1 MSDTVS
7 NELVINITHQETRV
21 ALLEGGQLAE
31 LFIERKRERVTA
43 GSICKGKVI
52 RVLPGMQAAFVD
64 IGLEKAAFLYVGDFR
79 EGFEEEEDEGA
90 RGSSGGR
97 DVRERGEED
106 EHVPE
111 IDIEDEEGEEA
122 AASAGPEGVGVGV
135 AAPAAA
141 AVARPAP
148 RERRRS
154 RRSQGPAPKIE
165 EVLKEGQEILVQVAK
180 EPIGT
185 KGARITSHISL
196 PGRHLVFLPTV
207 DHIGISRRIRNE
219 RERRRLRDVVMSI
232 KPPGGGFIIRTVSEG
247 KSEEELKADMTFLL
261 KLWNTIL
268 TKKDGVPAPAVLHYD
283 LDVTF
288 RAIRDLFSAE
298 VDRLVVDSREEYER
312 ILEFVTTYHPEL
324 SYSIDLYEGV
334 EPIFDAYGIEV
345 EIQRALARR
354 VWLRSGG
361 YIVVDTTEALTAI
374 DVNTGRFVGKRNLDE
389 TILRTNLE
397 AVKEIAYQLRLR
409 NIGGLIILDFI
420 DMERHADR
428 EKVYHALEEALRH
441 DKAKT
446 NILKISE
453 LGLVQMTRKRTR
465 ESLPRLLT
473 EPCPHCEGRG
483 VVKSKTTICNEI
495 FREVGRVA
503 PDITG
508 SRIVV
513 RCHPAIGEMLV
524 DEERG
529 GIEWLGKRLGKT
541 IAVVARKHFHPE
553 QYEVDE
559 AE

>member
-1 MSDTVS
+1 MSEAVS
-7 NELVINITHQETRV
+7 NELVINVTNQETRV

-79 EGFEEEEDEGA
+79 EGFEEDEDEGA
-90 RGSSGGR
+90 RGGSGGR
-97 DVRERGEED
+97 GTRERGEED

-111 IDIEDEEGEEA
+111 IDIEDEEAEEA
-122 AASAGPEGVGVGV
+122 AGAEGVGVGV
-135 AAPAAA
+135 PAAA
-141 AVARPAP
+141 AVARPVP
-148 RERRRS
+148 RERRRP
-154 RRSQGPAPKIE
+154 RRPQGPVPKIE
-165 EVLKEGQEILVQVAK
+165 EVLKEGQEILAQVAK

-207 DHIGISRRIRNE
+207 DHIGISRRIKNE
-219 RERRRLRDVVMSI
+219 RERRRLRDIVMSI
-232 KPPGGGFIIRTVSEG
+232 KPPGGGFIVRTVSEG

-268 TKKDGVPAPAVLHYD
+268 KKKDGVPAPAVLHYD
-283 LDVTF
+283 LDVTL

-324 SYSIDLYEGV
+324 RYSIDLYEGP
-334 EPIFDAYGIEV
+334 EPIFGAYGIEI

-397 AVKEIAYQLRLR
+397 AVEEIAYQLRLR

-453 LGLVQMTRKRTR
+453 LGLGQMTRKRTR
-465 ESLPRLLT
+465 ESLLRLLT

-483 VVKSKTTICNEI
+483 VVKSKTTICNEM
-495 FREVGRVA
+495 FREILRVA

-508 SRIVV
+508 PRIVV

-529 GIEWLGKRLGKT
+529 GIEWLERRLHKT
-541 IAVVARKHFHPE
+541 ITVVARKHFYPE

>member
-1 MSDTVS
+1 MS
-7 NELVINITHQETRV
+7 NELVINVTYQETRV
-21 ALLEGGQLAE
+21 ALLESGHLAE

-79 EGFEEEEDEGA
+79 EGGFVDDEDDDDRRVRRGGGRRRDEDEEHEV
-90 RGSSGGR
+90 
-97 DVRERGEED
+97 DVEGE
-106 EHVPE
+106 
-111 IDIEDEEGEEA
+111 EEGEEA
-122 AASAGPEGVGVGV
+122 HVAAGV
-135 AAPAAA
+135 AAAG
-141 AVARPAP
+141 ARGG
-148 RERRRS
+148 RDRGRRT
-154 RRSQGPAPKIE
+154 RRTHGPMPKIE

-219 RERRRLRDVVMSI
+219 KERRRLRDIVMSI
-232 KPPGGGFIIRTVSEG
+232 KPPGGGFIVRTVSEG
-247 KSEEELKADMTFLL
+247 KSEEELTADMTFLL

-268 TKKDGVPAPAVLHYD
+268 KKTERVKAPAVLHYD

-298 VDRLVVDSREEYER
+298 VDRLVVDSKEEYDR

-324 SYSIDLYEGV
+324 RHQIDLYEGV
-334 EPIFDAYGIEV
+334 EPIFDHYGIEV

-354 VWLRSGG
+354 VWLKSGG
-361 YIVVDTTEALTAI
+361 YILVDTTEALTAI

-397 AVKEIAYQLRLR
+397 AVEEIAYQLRLR
-409 NIGGLIILDFI
+409 NIGGIIILDFI
-420 DMERHADR
+420 DMEKHSER
-428 EKVYHALEEALRH
+428 EKVFHALEEALRK

-465 ESLPRLLT
+465 ESLLRLLT
-473 EPCPHCEGRG
+473 ETCPHCEGRG
-483 VVKSKTTICNEI
+483 VVKSKTTICYDI
-495 FREVGRVA
+495 FREILRA
-503 PDITG
+503 SPDIKG
-508 SRIVV
+508 PRIVV
-513 RCHPAIGEMLV
+513 KCHPSIGEMLV

-529 GIEWLGKRLGKT
+529 GIEQLERRLGKQ
-541 IAVVARKHFHPE
+541 IAIVARKHFHPE

>member
-1 MSDTVS
+1 MS
-7 NELVINITHQETRV
+7 NELVINVTHQETRV

-43 GSICKGKVI
+43 GSICKGKVV

-64 IGLEKAAFLYVGDFR
+64 IGLEKAAFLYAGDFR
-79 EGFEEEEDEGA
+79 ETFDEDEEEGPG
-90 RGSSGGR
+90 RGGR
-97 DVRERGEED
+97 LRDED
-106 EHVPE
+106 EHVPTVE
-111 IDIEDEEGEEA
+111 ELEDEEA
-122 AASAGPEGVGVGV
+122 AEDAVGVGV
-135 AAPAAA
+135 AA
-141 AVARPAP
+141 VAPAP
-148 RERRRS
+148 RGAARERRRP
-154 RRSQGPAPKIE
+154 RRHQGATPKIE
-165 EVLKEGQEILVQVAK
+165 ELLKEGQEILVQVAK

-219 RERRRLRDVVMSI
+219 KERRRLREIVTSI
-232 KPPGGGFIIRTVSEG
+232 KPSGGGFIVRTVSEG

-268 TKKDGVPAPAVLHYD
+268 KKKETVPAPAVLHYD
-283 LDVTF
+283 LDVTL

-298 VDRLVVDSREEYER
+298 VDKLVVDSREEYER
-312 ILEFVTTYHPEL
+312 IMEFVSTYHPEL
-324 SYSIDLYEGV
+324 QYSIELYEGK

-354 VWLRSGG
+354 VWLKSGG
-361 YIVVDTTEALTAI
+361 YIVIDTTEALTAI

-420 DMERHADR
+420 DMEKHADR
-428 EKVYHALEEALRH
+428 EKVFHALEEALRH

-465 ESLPRLLT
+465 ESLLRLLT
-473 EPCPHCEGRG
+473 EPCQHCEGRG
-483 VVKSKTTICNEI
+483 VIKSRTTVCNDILREI
-495 FREVGRVA
+495 QRVG
-503 PDITG
+503 PDISG
-508 SRIVV
+508 PRVV
-513 RCHPAIGEMLV
+513 VKCHPAIAEVLV

-529 GIEWLGKRLGKT
+529 GIEWLERRLGKT
-541 IAVVARKHFHPE
+541 IAIQARKHFHPE

>member
-1 MSDTVS
+1 MSEAVS
-7 NELVINITHQETRV
+7 NELVINVTNQETRV

-79 EGFEEEEDEGA
+79 EGFEEDEDEGA
-90 RGSSGGR
+90 RGESGGR
-97 DVRERGEED
+97 GTRERGEED

-111 IDIEDEEGEEA
+111 IDIEDEEAEEA
-122 AASAGPEGVGVGV
+122 AGAEGVGVGV
-135 AAPAAA
+135 PAAA
-141 AVARPAP
+141 AVARPVP
-148 RERRRS
+148 RERRRP
-154 RRSQGPAPKIE
+154 RRPQGPVPKIE
-165 EVLKEGQEILVQVAK
+165 EVLKEGQEILAQVAK

-207 DHIGISRRIRNE
+207 DHIGISRRIKNE
-219 RERRRLRDVVMSI
+219 RERRRLRDIVMSI
-232 KPPGGGFIIRTVSEG
+232 KPPGGGFIVRTVSEG

-268 TKKDGVPAPAVLHYD
+268 KKKDGVPAPAVLHYD
-283 LDVTF
+283 LDVTL

-324 SYSIDLYEGV
+324 RYSIDLYEGP
-334 EPIFDAYGIEV
+334 EPIFGAYGIEI

-397 AVKEIAYQLRLR
+397 AVEEIAYQLRLR

-453 LGLVQMTRKRTR
+453 LGLGQMTRKRTR
-465 ESLPRLLT
+465 ESLLRLLT

-483 VVKSKTTICNEI
+483 VVKSKTTICNEM
-495 FREVGRVA
+495 FREILRVA

-508 SRIVV
+508 PRIVV

-529 GIEWLGKRLGKT
+529 GIEWLERRLHKT
-541 IAVVARKHFHPE
+541 ITVVARKHFYPE

>member
-1 MSDTVS
+1 MSEAVS
-7 NELVINITHQETRV
+7 NELVINVTNQETRV

-79 EGFEEEEDEGA
+79 EGFEEDEDEGA
-90 RGSSGGR
+90 PGGSGGR
-97 DVRERGEED
+97 GTRERGEED

-111 IDIEDEEGEEA
+111 IDIEDEDAEEA
-122 AASAGPEGVGVGV
+122 AGAEGVGVGV
-135 AAPAAA
+135 GVPAAA
-141 AVARPAP
+141 AVARPVP
-148 RERRRS
+148 RERRRP
-154 RRSQGPAPKIE
+154 RRPQGPVPKIE
-165 EVLKEGQEILVQVAK
+165 EVLKEGQEILAQVAK

-207 DHIGISRRIRNE
+207 DHIGISRRIKNE
-219 RERRRLRDVVMSI
+219 RERRRLRDIVMSI
-232 KPPGGGFIIRTVSEG
+232 KPPGGGFIVRTVSEG

-268 TKKDGVPAPAVLHYD
+268 KKKDGVPAPAVLHYD
-283 LDVTF
+283 LDVTL

-324 SYSIDLYEGV
+324 RYSIDLYEGP
-334 EPIFDAYGIEV
+334 EPIFGAYGIEI

-389 TILRTNLE
+389 TILRTNIE
-397 AVKEIAYQLRLR
+397 AVEEIAYQLRLR

-453 LGLVQMTRKRTR
+453 LGLGQMTRKRTR
-465 ESLPRLLT
+465 ESLLRLLT

-483 VVKSKTTICNEI
+483 VVKSKTTICNEM
-495 FREVGRVA
+495 FREILRVA

-508 SRIVV
+508 PRIVV

-529 GIEWLGKRLGKT
+529 GIEWLERRLHKT
-541 IAVVARKHFHPE
+541 ITVVARKHFYPE

>member
-1 MSDTVS
+1 MS
-7 NELVINITHQETRV
+7 NELIINVTHQETRV
-21 ALLEGGQLAE
+21 ALLESGHLAE
-31 LFIERKRERVTA
+31 LFIERKRERVTT

-79 EGFEEEEDEGA
+79 ETAFGDDEED
-90 RGSSGGR
+90 
-97 DVRERGEED
+97 DD
-106 EHVPE
+106 
-111 IDIEDEEGEEA
+111 
-122 AASAGPEGVGVGV
+122 
-135 AAPAAA
+135 
-141 AVARPAP
+141 
-148 RERRRS
+148 RRS
-154 RRSQGPAPKIE
+154 RRGRPRDEDEDDHEEEEGEDEEAPVAAGAGGAAARGGRGPRPGRPRRSHGPMPKIE

-185 KGARITSHISL
+185 KGARITSHMSL

-207 DHIGISRRIRNE
+207 DHIGISRRIRNDK
-219 RERRRLRDVVMSI
+219 ERRRLRDIVMGI
-232 KPPGGGFIIRTVSEG
+232 KPSGGGFIVRTVSEG
-247 KSEEELKADMTFLL
+247 KSEEELTADMTFLL

-268 TKKDGVPAPAVLHYD
+268 EKTERVRAPAVLHYD

-298 VDRLVVDSREEYER
+298 VDRLVVDVKEEYER

-324 SYSIDLYEGV
+324 RHQIDLYEGA

-345 EIQRALARR
+345 EIQRAIARR
-354 VWLRSGG
+354 VWLKSGG
-361 YIVVDTTEALTAI
+361 YILVDTTEALTAI
-374 DVNTGRFVGKRNLDE
+374 DVNTGRFVGKKNLDE

-397 AVKEIAYQLRLR
+397 AVEEIAYQLRLR
-409 NIGGLIILDFI
+409 NIGGIIILDFI
-420 DMERHADR
+420 DMEKHAER
-428 EKVYHALEEALRH
+428 EKVYHALEEALRK

-465 ESLPRLLT
+465 ESLLKLLT
-473 EPCPHCEGRG
+473 ETCPHCEGRG
-483 VVKSKTTICNEI
+483 VVKSKTTICNDI
-495 FREVGRVA
+495 FREIQRVSVDTKG
-503 PDITG
+503 P
-508 SRIVV
+508 RIVV
-513 RCHPAIGEMLV
+513 KCHPSIGEMLV

-529 GIEWLGKRLGKT
+529 GIERLEKQLGKS

-559 AE
+559 SE